1 MRIRNNFDLD
11 IKPFEW
17 LYIIAAVVIIVLLIR
32 GDISEVTRLVNEW
45 LKTVL
50 KFK

>member
-11 IKPFEW
+11 IKPYEW
-17 LYIIAAVVIIVLLIR
+17 LYIILSVVIIVLLIR
-32 GDISEVTRLVNEW
+32 GDILEATRLVSEW